1 MLTLHRIVLIFWEEL
16 GIGVGWVQCCKALCV
31 CVSSWFL
38 PKYQK
43 ILFLSTEM
51 KENGSNKE
59 IFV

>member
-16 GIGVGWVQCCKALCV
+16 GIGVGWVQYCEALCV
-31 CVSSWFL
+31 CVSSWFF